1 VNLARTRHFPS
12 NGILG
17 LALVAACALFAVAR
31 NPLAKGD
38 TQAKA
43 DQLPS
48 QHREAVRQ
56 NNLGVA
62 YMNREAIAQAL
73 GYFQQAY
80 KLDPK
85 LSVAR
90 LNEAIALLNTQKYEQ
105 ARAIFD
111 EIAKQDPNNPHAWFN
126 LGLLEMD
133 TNKPEAALDAFERVA
148 HIDPEDADTRFFIGK
163 LNLQLRRYP
172 AAIAA
177 FEGALRIDPYH
188 VSAEFALAQAY
199 MRSGDQAK
207 ARGHLARFQHLTAA
221 KLGAPMTLVYGQQGK
236 YSMAQDAA
244 GGIESVPPSISVR
257 FVDVTRDSGL
267 PTSVRPS
274 PAGPASTAAGYLG
287 SGACVFDYD
296 GDGKP
301 DILLVDVNGAPAL
314 YHNAG
319 SGHFVDVT
327 KGSGIAIPGPG
338 IGCAVGDYN
347 NDGRPD
353 LAISYGNGI
362 ALFENQGNGRFADVT
377 KQAAINTT
385 GLVLGV
391 TFVDYDHD
399 GDLDLYA
406 VRFPNSPV
414 NRTTGAMAMPPGM
427 PFAPNVLWRNDGN
440 GKFTDVTATT
450 GLQGS
455 GLNVA
460 ATLSD
465 IDNDRA
471 VDLVVTG
478 LRGAPAIYL
487 NPREGEFRRVE
498 PWASPFSAPTVGVT
512 ALDFNKDGWMD
523 LAFTQAAAPGLSLWR
538 NVDGKKFAGV
548 ALPHLDWVRGW
559 GLAALDYDNDGWV
572 DLAAVGA
579 DAHGGGHVALF
590 RNEGPAGFRDVTRQV
605 GLDKIPLQH
614 PRSVIGADFLGDG
627 ATDLLITQN
636 DGPPV
641 LLRNVGGNR
650 NHSLALMF
658 EGTNDN
664 RSALGTKVEIFAG
677 TLRQKWEIAG
687 ASGYLGQGP
696 ATLTAGLGSRTE
708 ADILRL
714 LWPTGVLQDE
724 IHISAGQ
731 PHAINEIDRRG
742 SSCPLLFAWDGH
754 TYRFISDILGSGVV
768 GHWMAPG
775 ERNIPDPAEYL
786 KLDGAMVRPRDGRLS
801 FRLLEPMEEL
811 DYLDQVRLLA
821 IDHPAGVDVFPNA
834 RFSMEPP
841 FPQFKVIV
849 SRGARPPLGA
859 WDRDGHNVLPELL
872 KRDHRFVEG
881 FASTPFAGIAA
892 MHSLELD
899 LGPWNPHRPLRL
911 LLAGFTDYFSASSLY
926 AASQAHLKPV
936 APYVE
941 ALEHDGHWKR
951 VVADMGF
958 PAGLVR
964 TMVADLTGRLPAGT
978 RRIRI
983 VTNLRIFWD
992 QILVDN
998 APRGIPYHVAP
1009 VPLAGARLEF
1019 RGYPRAIEGHPEAD
1033 LRYDYDDISPTGP
1046 YARQVG
1052 NYTRY
1057 GDVLPLLTRA
1067 DEEDVVFGSGEE
1079 VAVEFNASS
1088 LPPLPRGWQ
1097 RDYFF
1102 YANGFD
1108 KDMDFYA
1115 EYGGTVA
1122 PMPFHTLIPYPYRTG
1137 IAYPEDARHVRYQ
1150 LEYNTRPVAGPAGN
1164 TYRFQYRTE
1173 PPR

>member
-1 VNLARTRHFPS
+1 M
-12 NGILG
+12 
-17 LALVAACALFAVAR
+17 
-31 NPLAKGD
+31 
-38 TQAKA
+38 
-43 DQLPS
+43 
-48 QHREAVRQ
+48 RQ

-62 YMNREAIAQAL
+62 YMNREAIAEAL
-73 GYFQQAY
+73 GHFQQAY

-85 LSVAR
+85 LSVVR
-90 LNEAIALLNTQKYEQ
+90 LNEAIALLNTQKYEP

-111 EIAKQDPNNPHAWFN
+111 EIVKQDPRNPYAWFN

-148 HIDPEDADTRFFIGK
+148 RIDPEDADTRFFIGK

-177 FEGALRIDPYH
+177 FESALKIDPFH

-207 ARGHLARFQHLTAA
+207 AREHLARFQHLTTA
-221 KLGAPMTLVYGQQGK
+221 KLGEPMTLVYGQQGK
-236 YSMAQDAA
+236 YSQAVAAA
-244 GGIESVPPSISVR
+244 GGVESVPPEIPVR
-257 FVDVTRDSGL
+257 FVDVTKDSGL
-267 PTSVRPS
+267 PTAVRPA
-274 PAGPASTAAGYLG
+274 PADLASTAAGYLG

-301 DILLVDVNGAPAL
+301 DILLVNLNGAPAL
-314 YHNAG
+314 YRNAG
-319 SGHFVDVT
+319 NSRFADVT

-338 IGCAVGDYN
+338 IGCTVGDYN

-353 LAISYGNGI
+353 LAISYDNGI
-362 ALFENQGNGRFADVT
+362 ALFENQGGGKFVNVT
-377 KQAAINTT
+377 KQAGINTT
-385 GLVLGV
+385 GLVLGL

-414 NRTTGAMAMPPGM
+414 NRSTGAMAMPPGM

-440 GKFTDVTATT
+440 GKFTDATAAT

-465 IDNDRA
+465 INNDRA
-471 VDLVVTG
+471 VDLVLTG
-478 LRGAPAIYL
+478 MRGGTAIYL
-487 NPREGEFRRVE
+487 NPREGEFRRIE

-523 LAFTQAAAPGLSLWR
+523 LAFTQGTAPGLSLWR
-538 NVDGKKFAGV
+538 NADGKKFV
-548 ALPHLDWVRGW
+548 SVPFPHLDWARGW
-559 GLAALDYDNDGWV
+559 GLTALDYDNDGWV
-572 DLAAVGA
+572 DLAAVGT
-579 DAHGGGHVALF
+579 DAQGKGHIALF

-605 GLDKIPLQH
+605 GLDKIHLRH
-614 PRSVIGADFLGDG
+614 PRSIIAADFYGDG
-627 ATDLLITQN
+627 TTDLLITQN

-641 LLRNVGGNR
+641 LLRNVGANR
-650 NHSLALMF
+650 NHSLALKF

-664 RSALGTKVEIFAG
+664 RSALGTKVEIFSG
-677 TLRQKWEIAG
+677 TQHQKWEIAG

-708 ADILRL
+708 ADIVRM

-724 IHISAGQ
+724 IHIAAGRPQ
-731 PHAINEIDRRG
+731 LINEIDRRG

-754 TYRFISDILGSGVV
+754 RYRFISDLLGSGVV
-768 GHWMAPG
+768 GHWIAPG
-775 ERNIPDPAEYL
+775 QRNIPDPSEYM

-821 IDHPAGVDVFPNA
+821 IDHPAGVDVYPNA

-841 FPQFKVIV
+841 FPRFKVIV
-849 SRGARPPLGA
+849 SRGAHPPLGA
-859 WDRDGHNVLPELL
+859 WDGAGHNVLPQLL

-892 MHSLELD
+892 MHTLELD
-899 LGPWNPHRPLRL
+899 LGAWNPRRPLRL
-911 LLAGFTDYFSASSLY
+911 LLTGFTDYFSASSLY
-926 AASQAHLKPV
+926 AASQARLKPV

-941 ALEHDGHWKR
+941 ALEPDGRWKR

-958 PAGLVR
+958 PAGLER

-978 RRIRI
+978 RRVRI
-983 VTNLRIFWD
+983 VTNLKVYWD

-998 APRGIPYHVAP
+998 APRDIPVHVVP

-1019 RGYPRAIEGHPEAD
+1019 RGFPRAIEGHPEAD

-1052 NYTRY
+1052 DYTRY
-1057 GDVLPLLTRA
+1057 GDVLPLLTHA

-1079 VAVEFNASS
+1079 VAVEFNPSS
-1088 LPPLPRGWQ
+1088 LPPLPRGWK

-1115 EYGGTVA
+1115 KDGGTVA
-1122 PMPFHTLIPYPYRTG
+1122 PMPFHTLIPYPYRAG
-1137 IAYPEDARHVRYQ
+1137 FAYPDDARHVRYQ
-1150 LEYNTRPVAGPAGN
+1150 LEYNTRSVAGPVGN
-1164 TYRFQYRTE
+1164 TYRFQYRSE
-1173 PPR
+1173 PPH